1 MTKKEFMLQTMIS
14 MAANPKFTFED
25 EDEDGTYSCLSINE
39 IFANAE
45 SFAIWL
51 EEEEGVVFDEEGN

>member
-25 EDEDGTYSCLSINE
+25 KDEDETYSCLSFNE
-39 IFANAE
+39 ISANAE
-45 SFAIWL
+45 GFATWL

>member
-14 MAANPKFTFED
+14 MAANPKFIFEDKD
-25 EDEDGTYSCLSINE
+25 EDETYSCLNFYDV
-39 IFANAE
+39 FANAE